1 MKLISSNIIGQGSKD
16 LIVLHGFLGMG
27 DNWKSFAI
35 KFSNIGYKVHLI
47 DQRNHGR
54 SFWDEEFN
62 YQVLAED
69 LYYYIEYHNINN
81 PIVLGHS
88 MGGKTAMKFS
98 FDFPEIIK
106 KLIIVDIVPKK
117 YKKSHVDVLKG
128 LALLDFDKLRTR
140 NSVDIELS
148 KFVKENSIRQFLL
161 KNLYWSSKEKLALR
175 LNINVLKDKAAEV
188 SDFPSITNKYK
199 GNSLFLFGENSE
211 YYSEN
216 DDGILRNFFPNSKIS
231 LIGNSSHWLHVENPK
246 DFFKEITGWI

>member
-27 DNWKSFAI
+27 DNWKSFAK

-62 YQVLAED
+62 YQVLAKD

-117 YKKSHVDVLKG
+117 YKNSDIDILKG
-128 LALLDFDKLRTR
+128 LALLDFDELRTR
-140 NSVDIELS
+140 NSVDSELS
-148 KFVKENSIRQFLL
+148 KFVKEISIRQFLL

-175 LNINVLKDKAAEV
+175 LNIDVLKDKVTEV
-188 SDFPSITNKYK
+188 SDFSDIINQYK
-199 GNSLFLFGENSE
+199 GNSLFLFGEKSE
-211 YYSEN
+211 YYSKN
-216 DDGILRNFFPNSKIS
+216 DEITVRNFFPNSKIS
-231 LIGNSSHWLHVENPK
+231 IIRNASHWLHIENPN
-246 DFFKEITGWI
+246 DFINEITSWI

>member
-27 DNWKSFAI
+27 DNWKSFAKI
-35 KFSNIGYKVHLI
+35 FSNIGYKVHLI

-62 YQVLAED
+62 YQVLAKD

-98 FDFPEIIK
+98 FDYPEIIK

-117 YKKSHVDVLKG
+117 YENFDTDILKG

-140 NSVDIELS
+140 NSVDSELS
-148 KFVKENSIRQFLL
+148 KFIKENSIRQFLL

-175 LNINVLKDKAAEV
+175 LNIDVLKNKVTEV
-188 SDFPSITNKYK
+188 SDFPDIINQYK
-199 GNSLFLFGENSE
+199 GSSLFLFGEKSE
-211 YYSEN
+211 YYSKNGE
-216 DDGILRNFFPNSKIS
+216 ITIRNFFPNSKIS
-231 LIGNSSHWLHVENPK
+231 LIRNASHWLHVDNPK
-246 DFFKEITGWI
+246 DFINEITSWI

>member
-35 KFSNIGYKVHLI
+35 KFSNIDYKVHLI

-62 YQVLAED
+62 YKVLAED

-117 YKKSHVDVLKG
+117 YKKSDVDILKG
-128 LALLDFDKLRTR
+128 LALLDFDELRTR
-140 NSVDIELS
+140 NSVDVELS

-175 LNINVLKDKAAEV
+175 LNIDVLKDKVVEV
-188 SDFPSITNKYK
+188 SDFSDINIQYK
-199 GNSLFLFGENSE
+199 GSSLFLFGEKSE
-211 YYSEN
+211 YYNEN
-216 DDGILRNFFPNSKIS
+216 DDIIVRNFFPNSKIS
-231 LIGNSSHWLHVENPK
+231 LIRNASHWLHVENPK
-246 DFFKEITGWI
+246 DFIKEISSWI

>member
-1 MKLISSNIIGQGSKD
+1 MELISSKIIGQGNKD
-16 LIVLHGFLGMG
+16 LIILHGFLGMG
-27 DNWKSFAI
+27 DNWKSFAV
-35 KFSNIGYKVHLI
+35 KFSNIGYKVHLL

-54 SFWDEEFN
+54 SFWDKEFN
-62 YQVLAED
+62 YKILSKD
-69 LYYYIEYHNINN
+69 LFCYIKNYKINN

-188 SDFPSITNKYK
+188 SDFPLITNKYK